1 ADRHPPA
8 VSFRPHLWGQVESPE
23 GRSLLVG
30 VTAMRQRL
38 FRQAMSLAAL
48 LVPLASPAR
57 GQETA
62 NGSHRPDSKVVITAV
77 GIVGPSSPKTP
88 AANILTPLRLNDILR
103 LLQGTID
110 THEFQSGMRLDQAL
124 ARLSGLCKAQG
135 KELVFVVDRE
145 AFKEENPDA
154 PDVHAT

>member
-1 ADRHPPA
+1 MACTSPPQQMPRLWRRTASGGWSNAGPQSQARRKRRNASADRHPPA

-77 GIVGPSSPKTP
+77 GI
-88 AANILTPLRLNDILR
+88 
-103 LLQGTID
+103 
-110 THEFQSGMRLDQAL
+110 
-124 ARLSGLCKAQG
+124 
-135 KELVFVVDRE
+135 
-145 AFKEENPDA
+145 
-154 PDVHAT
+154 